1 MAHIRT
7 QRLRE
12 DGRMSSSSSIDSLA
26 TNSSESEAG
35 LLGNLTSSIS
45 DHHNHHEHTPENIST
60 ENFSNSQ
67 ILENAKLGVKSSR
80 VNGKGHD
87 EHRRASIPVHLEKV
101 KNGGRGSYLLKM
113 DDDLRELLSQSR
125 SAAGADGKKRRAKFT
140 DVWLHYFNS
149 MVVTGLVDA
158 SILTEQIAS
167 LHKTIYH
174 IRPPKPRGFGI
185 SLSRLLHPILV
196 KNTLTL

>member
-1 MAHIRT
+1 
-7 QRLRE
+7 
-12 DGRMSSSSSIDSLA
+12 MSSSSSIDSLA

-45 DHHNHHEHTPENIST
+45 DHHSRHEHTPETRST
-60 ENFSNSQ
+60 KPFSNSQ
-67 ILENAKLGVKSSR
+67 ILENAKLGVETSR

-101 KNGGRGSYLLKM
+101 KNGGRGSYLLRM
-113 DDDLRELLSQSR
+113 DDDLRKLLSQSR

-149 MVVTGLVDA
+149 MVVTGLMDA
-158 SILTEQIAS
+158 SVLTEQIAS

-174 IRPPKPRGFGI
+174 IRPPKP
-185 SLSRLLHPILV
+185 
-196 KNTLTL
+196 

>member
-1 MAHIRT
+1 
-7 QRLRE
+7 
-12 DGRMSSSSSIDSLA
+12 MSSSSSIDSLA

-60 ENFSNSQ
+60 TENPGNSQ
-67 ILENAKLGVKSSR
+67 ILENARLGVKTSR

-101 KNGGRGSYLLKM
+101 KNGGRGSYLLRM

-149 MVVTGLVDA
+149 MVVTGLIDA

-196 KNTLTL
+196 QNTLTL